1 MDTIGVDCE
10 NANIE
15 EEPRTSD
22 GDGVDGA
29 DEQMMNTN
37 VQITAR
43 PHRRPSP
50 GFDETP
56 TLIKPIPRGSSF
68 FIFSHTNRLAQS
80 ANGQTNPISFSF
92 FFLFFSVCVCVR
104 VVRQIPY
111 RHILVYFFI
120 IIIIFTSTP
129 PSFCTYFS
137 LYAPLVALSLSLS
150 LCSLFPHSLSNCCKL
165 ALKQTRAWVTIKDL
179 MMMIIT
185 EKRRKPKS
193 ERRRRK
199 KRMKTGS
206 RWRRVRDARRPSP
219 APTTKSFPY
228 PPTLPSSYS
237 PTPTGSPRNFAKSI
251 SFFLINQTIL
261 SCHFLPNCS
270 ILLLF
275 SWNFFAVRAILF
287 FFSHSRCV
295 YLFFFFL
302 LPAAKLFYVV
312 LLHGKRSAA
321 AGPPHKN
328 RTIHKRPSM
337 DMSPRCFPSMFV
349 CVCLCWCVRAFPGP
363 AGLFFFVLV
372 EWMGQGIYQ

>member
-1 MDTIGVDCE
+1 MIGHNGHDWCGLW

-22 GDGVDGA
+22 GDVVDGA
-29 DEQMMNTN
+29 DEHMMNTN

-68 FIFSHTNRLAQS
+68 FIFLHTNRLAQS

-92 FFLFFSVCVCVR
+92 FFFFFRVCVCVR

-111 RHILVYFFI
+111 RHILVSFFFI
-120 IIIIFTSTP
+120 LLFLLLPRHPFVHIFLSTH
-129 PSFCTYFS
+129 
-137 LYAPLVALSLSLS
+137 LLSLSRS
-150 LCSLFPHSLSNCCKL
+150 LCSLSLSLSNCCKL

-206 RWRRVRDARRPSP
+206 RWRRVRDARPPSP
-219 APTTKSFPY
+219 APTKSFPY

-251 SFFLINQTIL
+251 LFFLMNQTIL
-261 SCHFLPNCS
+261 
-270 ILLLF
+270 
-275 SWNFFAVRAILF
+275 FF
-287 FFSHSRCV
+287 
-295 YLFFFFL
+295 
-302 LPAAKLFYVV
+302 
-312 LLHGKRSAA
+312 
-321 AGPPHKN
+321 
-328 RTIHKRPSM
+328 
-337 DMSPRCFPSMFV
+337 
-349 CVCLCWCVRAFPGP
+349 CLVISF
-363 AGLFFFVLV
+363 
-372 EWMGQGIYQ
+372 